1 VNLAFRDIR
10 HHFGRFMTTSAV
22 VGLLFTVVLAMAG
35 IYQGLVDDAT
45 VLLDRTNADL
55 WVVQRG
61 TRGPFADPS
70 RLDPSLE
77 LRVAAV
83 PGVLSAR
90 AFTMQVLQ
98 REHGDGQLRF
108 ALVGLAFPDDRGD
121 ELAVVQGHALQQAH
135 GELIAD
141 ASLGVSIGE
150 VLRLGHDDYRV
161 VGLTS
166 QLLGSGGDAVVLATI
181 ADAQRILGD
190 DSSDALIAERER
202 RLARLRATDLGQSQP
217 LLEDLVVDPRW
228 TFPALAAPPIQAV
241 LVRASP
247 SRVAEVRASLSRWS
261 DVTVWTRAEE
271 ETLILQGMVAKA
283 RLQLGL
289 FAVILIVTSSLLL
302 AAVLYNLTME
312 KAHDI
317 AILKLLGARTTRI
330 VGLVLQQAWAMAIV
344 AYGVALVIGS
354 EAFPS
359 FPRRVV
365 LTDAS
370 VIGVGVLL
378 FVVSTLASV
387 AGIVYALR
395 IDPGPVLES

>member
-1 VNLAFRDIR
+1 MNLAFRDIR
-10 HHFGRFMTTSAV
+10 HHFGRFTATSAV

-98 REHGDGQLRF
+98 REHGNGQLRF
-108 ALVGLAFPDDRGD
+108 ALVGLAFPEDRGD
-121 ELAVVQGHALQQAH
+121 ELAIVQGHALQQAH

-190 DSSDALIAERER
+190 DSSAALIAERELGRWPSSPMALRSPSGAR
-202 RLARLRATDLGQSQP
+202 RFQAFRAASSS
-217 LLEDLVVDPRW
+217 PRR
-228 TFPALAAPPIQAV
+228 ASS
-241 LVRASP
+241 ASP
-247 SRVAEVRASLSRWS
+247 S
-261 DVTVWTRAEE
+261 
-271 ETLILQGMVAKA
+271 
-283 RLQLGL
+283 
-289 FAVILIVTSSLLL
+289 SS
-302 AAVLYNLTME
+302 
-312 KAHDI
+312 
-317 AILKLLGARTTRI
+317 
-330 VGLVLQQAWAMAIV
+330 
-344 AYGVALVIGS
+344 S
-354 EAFPS
+354 S
-359 FPRRVV
+359 
-365 LTDAS
+365 
-370 VIGVGVLL
+370 
-378 FVVSTLASV
+378 
-387 AGIVYALR
+387 
-395 IDPGPVLES
+395 

>member
-1 VNLAFRDIR
+1 MNLAFRDIR
-10 HHFGRFMTTSAV
+10 HHFGRFVATSAV

-108 ALVGLAFPDDRGD
+108 ALVGLAFPEDRGD
-121 ELAVVQGHALQQAH
+121 DLVIVQGHALQQAH

-150 VLRLGHDDYRV
+150 ALRLGRDDYRV

-190 DSSDALIAERER
+190 DSSAALVAERER
-202 RLARLRATDLGQSQP
+202 RVTRLRATDLGQSQP

-228 TFPALAAPPIQAV
+228 TFPAVAAPSIQAV
-241 LVRASP
+241 LVHAAP
-247 SRVAEVRASLSRWS
+247 SRVAEVRASLTRWS

-289 FAVILIVTSSLLL
+289 FAVILTVTSSLLL
-302 AAVLYNLTME
+302 AAVLYNLTTE

-344 AYGVALVIGS
+344 AYGVALAIGS

-370 VIGVGVLL
+370 VIGVAVLL